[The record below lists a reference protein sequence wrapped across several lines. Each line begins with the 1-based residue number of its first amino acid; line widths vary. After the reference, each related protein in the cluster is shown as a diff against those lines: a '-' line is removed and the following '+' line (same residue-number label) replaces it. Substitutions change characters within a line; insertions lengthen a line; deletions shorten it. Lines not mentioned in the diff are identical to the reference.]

1 MEFAKTLDSN
11 VTGFSINQFTLFE
24 YLVNIQQDNDEVI
37 VIMQVSILVMTI
49 ACCLT
54 PSWYFLPRLSFLF
67 VFFLSW
73 IVGMCVKSYGQNY
86 DLGSEMP
93 SLAVNALS
101 IITPILVFHCTL
113 NIDYHTLG
121 RVLGPVLL
129 ISVCLFTVNA
139 GLLSIVMFSIG
150 ELDRSYHS
158 KLVHALNLSILS
170 CDYSVMMLEKAQ
182 TQVRQ
187 LQILLQG
194 EMLISIALYVYV
206 EGIVLKYSNINH
218 TGANFILGSTVFYAL
233 WSLVGILFGMLA
245 SYLFRQFVNYSY
257 NDGIGQTACCLAFNV
272 ILYVFCSIF
281 GTTGTLAVL
290 AFGICLGASKIK
302 FNNKTATFYQNT
314 HDFENYFGSLVVF
327 SYCGLWI
334 GLTPDKFTYFDTS
347 YVFIVFCTSI
357 ITRMITFV
365 IIHRTVSKIN
375 LQVNWKHLTI
385 AVQSPARGALV
396 LAYSLMYI
404 VNDKFAF
411 GKMILVDNVILVC
424 LSYIVNLALMGPTLG
439 MIGMYDLTRAK
450 IVNMNLAVS
459 QVNECRSRAIQAL
472 KVDRVIAD
480 ANWIVVEES
489 TILQHPYKKNTHT
502 PMEEE
507 DEDFESKGQ
516 TRIVYCGECGA
527 KGTAPL
533 SKQEMEDVALDI
545 KHRILK
551 AQRVSFYRQHDNG
564 TLSRHGVKVLSNLVE
579 KVLVRDDP
587 VLTAKDLKIQREGTA
602 RMQCL
607 KKVFRHLFTVTSKKH
622 AFIPTFWIR
631 AFCFRFCTSRKY
643 QIIMACL
650 SMIDLVFLLRLLHLH
665 YGEYRIPG
673 EAKVLQILD
682 IFFFS
687 LFFLEFIVEVLG
699 IGVVQYFYSP
709 VNQVE
714 FSCSCIIRTIE
725 LGMFLNICQE
735 SDKFEDVLQ
744 ADEIIFL
751 LKTILILRCTR
762 VYIFIVALI
771 PKILNLVDKKMDEDL
786 IKSYDIGKAYLI
798 TQEQV
803 MKFLGHLVTNDEVFN
818 SVSKVLDSDRL
829 IVAKELGL
837 ITFDR
842 TTIATTNK
850 TAHAIRNVVNSMT
863 DCINSMKE
871 EEYLDPLETTVLVGA
886 LEKVKN
892 RARSLNL
899 IEPLEPH
906 LILTEIPWLKN
917 DTSTLNFF
925 LKHARVSSYC
935 QDELIINSGDDPCGL
950 LIIIEGLAKVTYVP
964 TVVSNDLNA
973 KYGVLPNYDFFINL
987 RFQLPQEEYITTNAV
1002 IGEIGIVTGRKYNMR
1017 VVCET
1022 SVHLMWFPMKILRA
1036 VIHDAGNHVVFQ
1048 AALWKS
1054 IGIKIAVNLLQDCS
1068 QFRGWSREKLFMYLQ
1083 GGVVPVLTGV
1093 SSIYIGEY
1101 VSDVILIEGIA
1112 MDHATRLLFVA
1123 PYYIPRTVATLLLP
1137 GSPMLDR
1144 KTNYPTRLFVVPNF
1158 HSDAD
1163 DVSGSEGLFKEYLL
1177 ALERESAE
1185 KESIARSSSRT
1196 LGNKDAAECKK
1207 GHGRSKMSAYTRKVL
1222 KAQKKTL
1229 KAIRFMEYIPTV
1241 SGPIERNLTSTT
1253 FLMAE
1258 KRRLITQSIYA
1269 KTKYYDPSFGYVGD
1283 VAENSEIREMKGE
1296 EDEEDA
1302 RRGNRRSLGGQKRST
1317 SRTLSSIGSISSS
1330 RMSMGI
1336 DTEGSLGGKTHVEIH
1351 LIESSEDEIEKYES
1365 KEVQTSVRMVFKRK
1379 ITPSKISVHSFSD
1392 AP

>member
-1 MEFAKTLDSN
+1 MEF
-11 VTGFSINQFTLFE
+11 VWE
-24 YLVNIQQDNDEVI
+24 
-37 VIMQVSILVMTI
+37 
-49 ACCLT
+49 
-54 PSWYFLPRLSFLF
+54 
-67 VFFLSW
+67 
-73 IVGMCVKSYGQNY
+73 
-86 DLGSEMP
+86 
-93 SLAVNALS
+93 
-101 IITPILVFHCTL
+101 
-113 NIDYHTLG
+113 
-121 RVLGPVLL
+121 PV
-129 ISVCLFTVNA
+129 
-139 GLLSIVMFSIG
+139 
-150 ELDRSYHS
+150 
-158 KLVHALNLSILS
+158 
-170 CDYSVMMLEKAQ
+170 
-182 TQVRQ
+182 
-187 LQILLQG
+187 
-194 EMLISIALYVYV
+194 
-206 EGIVLKYSNINH
+206 
-218 TGANFILGSTVFYAL
+218 
-233 WSLVGILFGMLA
+233 
-245 SYLFRQFVNYSY
+245 
-257 NDGIGQTACCLAFNV
+257 
-272 ILYVFCSIF
+272 
-281 GTTGTLAVL
+281 
-290 AFGICLGASKIK
+290 KIK
-302 FNNKTATFYQNT
+302 FNNKTAAFYQNT
-314 HDFENYFGSLVVF
+314 HDFEDFLGSMMVF

-334 GLTPDKFTYFDTS
+334 GLSPDKFGYFDTS
-347 YVFIVFCTSI
+347 YVFIVFCTSL

-385 AVQSPARGALV
+385 AVQSPARGAL
-396 LAYSLMYI
+396 LLSYTLKYI
-404 VNDKFAF
+404 VNDKFSF
-411 GKMILVDNVILVC
+411 GRMMLVDNVILVC
-424 LSYIVNLALMGPTLG
+424 LSYIVNLALMGPVLG

-459 QVNECRSRAIQAL
+459 QVNECRTRAIQAL

-489 TILQHPYKKNTHT
+489 TVLQHPYKKNAHAIL
-502 PMEEE
+502 EEE
-507 DEDFESKGQ
+507 DEDFERKGQ
-516 TRIVYCGECGA
+516 SRIVYCGECGA

-643 QIIMACL
+643 QITMACF
-650 SMIDLVFLLRLLHLH
+650 SMIDLIFLLRLLHLH
-665 YGEYRIPG
+665 YGKYVDSQA
-673 EAKVLQILD
+673 EAKFLQVLD
-682 IFFFS
+682 ILFFS
-687 LFFLEFIVEVLG
+687 LFFFEFIVEVLG

-714 FSCSCIIRTIE
+714 FSCSCVIRTIE
-725 LGMFLNICQE
+725 LGMFINICEE
-735 SDKFEDVLQ
+735 SDKFEDILQ
-744 ADEIIFL
+744 SDEIIFF
-751 LKTILILRCTR
+751 LKTLLILRCTR
-762 VYIFIVALI
+762 VYIFILALI

-803 MKFLGHLVTNDEVFN
+803 MKFLGHLVTNEEVFT
-818 SVSKVLDSDRL
+818 SVSRVLESDRL

-917 DTSTLNFF
+917 DNSTLNFF

-935 QDELIINSGDDPCGL
+935 QDEMIINSGDDPCGL

-964 TVVSNDLNA
+964 TVVSNDLNV

-1036 VIHDAGNHVVFQ
+1036 VIHEAGNHIVFQ
-1048 AALWKS
+1048 SALWKS

-1083 GGVVPVLTGV
+1083 GGVVPYLTGV
-1093 SSIYIGEY
+1093 TSVYIGDY

-1112 MDHATRLLFVA
+1112 MDQATRLLFVA
-1123 PYYIPRTVATLLLP
+1123 PYYIPRTVASLLLP
-1137 GSPMLDR
+1137 GSPMLDI
-1144 KTNYPTRLFVVPNF
+1144 KTNYATRLFIVPNF
-1158 HSDAD
+1158 HSDAE
-1163 DVSGSEGLFKEYLL
+1163 DVSGADGLFKEYIQ
-1177 ALERESAE
+1177 ALERESGE
-1185 KESIARSSSRT
+1185 KDNVGRSSSKI
-1196 LGNKDAAECKK
+1196 LGRDAAECKK
-1207 GHGRSKMSAYTRKVL
+1207 THGRSKMSAYTRKVL

-1241 SGPIERNLTSTT
+1241 NGPIERNLTSTT
-1253 FLMAE
+1253 FLMAD
-1258 KRRLITQSIYA
+1258 KKRLISQAIYP
-1269 KTKYYDPSFGYVGD
+1269 KTRYYDPSFGYVGD
-1283 VAENSEIREMKGE
+1283 VAENSEIREMKGAEEEE
-1296 EDEEDA
+1296 EDD
-1302 RRGNRRSLGGQKRST
+1302 RKSRRSGVPKRST
-1317 SRTLSSIGSISSS
+1317 SRNLSSIGSISSS
-1330 RMSMGI
+1330 RSRTTVDMGSM
-1336 DTEGSLGGKTHVEIH
+1336 GGKTHVEIH
-1351 LIESSEDEIEKYES
+1351 VIESSEDEIEKYES
-1365 KEVQTSVRMVFKRK
+1365 KDAQTSVQMAPKRK
-1379 ITPSKISVHSFSD
+1379 TSPSKTSVHSSLD
-1392 AP
+1392 ITPN